1 MAIIATERVRTFGDG
16 VHHSEGILVDR
27 TGNVVGLGRDCGAYR
42 VSPDGVTERFAE
54 LPEGTIPNGAV
65 IEDNGD
71 IVYCCLG
78 KKAMMRLTPSG
89 KVSMWVD
96 HAGSV
101 PLLIPNF
108 WPRPRKLI

>member
-1 MAIIATERVRTFGDG
+1 MAIIANDRVRTIGTG
-16 VHHSEGILVDR
+16 IHSSEGVTVDR
-27 TGNVVGLGRDCGAYR
+27 DGNVIGLSRDHGAYR

-78 KKAMMRLTPSG
+78 RKAMMRLT
-89 KVSMWVD
+89 
-96 HAGSV
+96 
-101 PLLIPNF
+101 
-108 WPRPRKLI
+108 R